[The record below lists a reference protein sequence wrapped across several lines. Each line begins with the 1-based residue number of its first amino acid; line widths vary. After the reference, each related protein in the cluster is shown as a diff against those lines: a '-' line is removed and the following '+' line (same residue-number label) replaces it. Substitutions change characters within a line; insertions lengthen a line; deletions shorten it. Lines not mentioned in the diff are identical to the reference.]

1 MNEPITQA
9 PTVAHHDHERHWSGA
24 FPARPPTPAAGS
36 SEFPAPP
43 VDTFCQRIGVAYVDV
58 NSITPGYS
66 VLPLTRAMW
75 KVLLRDRTDDHL
87 VNEECRPS
95 VADLSRPS
103 AR

>member
-66 VLPLTRAMW
+66 VRAAHACD
-75 KVLLRDRTDDHL
+75 VESAAARSDR
-87 VNEECRPS
+87 
-95 VADLSRPS
+95 
-103 AR
+103 